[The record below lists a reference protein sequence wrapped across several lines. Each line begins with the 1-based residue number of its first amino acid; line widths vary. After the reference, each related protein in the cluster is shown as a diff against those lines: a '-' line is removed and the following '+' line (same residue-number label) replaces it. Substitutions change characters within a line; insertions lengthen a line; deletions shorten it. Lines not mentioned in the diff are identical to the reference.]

1 MKKRKGSLLQR
12 MMAVLLSA
20 VLVVSM
26 AFNDVSMTVLA
37 QENTESLTP
46 DGQQENAEE
55 NTVDTVEGDEETE
68 EETEK
73 KSVEETDPEEQEPE
87 DEIKQEMPE
96 PEEETNPE
104 ETEKITVDEAGQNVQ
119 ALLERI
125 AALPDVEEYLA
136 AEPDADD
143 WAEDDDAYEEA
154 YTEWM
159 AGLYDYTEEALAIQE
174 AVEEL
179 SEEEQAEIP
188 EEALAKLAAW
198 AEAAQT
204 AEESTQVMTAESSMV
219 MAADGDT
226 SGTCGDNLTW
236 TLADGVLTI
245 SGSGAMRDYKKSD
258 APFMGSDI
266 KTVVINEGVTSIG
279 IYAFCKCSGLTSIT
293 IPASVKNIKTCAF
306 LECGSLTSIA
316 ISEGVESIGS
326 NAFCNCN
333 SLTSITIPVS
343 VESIGSNA
351 FYECSK
357 LTRVELSGNLTAINS
372 NTFWE
377 CSSLTSITIPAGVTS
392 IGNSAF
398 NGCSSLTSITI
409 PAGVISIGQ
418 SAFNSCSS
426 LTEVTMESKTP
437 PLLGNN
443 VFYNCGCIKGNTKG
457 IHVPA
462 GTADTYKQAAGW
474 SNYKDN
480 ITDGTHSHSWS
491 SAWTTNETHHWHD
504 CPVTDCPVTDNADKD
519 GYGEH
524 VYDNDSDTT
533 CNTCGYTR
541 TLQDT
546 QPPTGEIKIEGHSWT
561 QFLKNITF
569 KYFFSETKQV
579 TITAKDTGS
588 GVDKIYYYISNYE
601 LESEEDLKWLEWTE
615 GSSFSI
621 DPDKQC
627 VIYVKITDKAGNVT
641 YLSTDGLVFDATPP
655 VISGVTDGGTYNEPQ
670 TVTVTDAM
678 FFDVKSV
685 TVNGTEV
692 TLTGDQFTLGT
703 ADGPQTIVATDQAG
717 NTTTVTVTVTTK
729 AQTYTVKVVGGS
741 GSGNYPAG
749 DTVTITANPPESGK
763 QFDRWLVGRG
773 SVTLAEST
781 SSTTTF
787 TMPAGVVEVT
797 ATYKDSVS
805 DADKLAAAKT
815 VVEAALNGVT
825 PTNATTEAEIM
836 SVINTALSN
845 TGITDVTV
853 TIAKFRKTEATTSA
867 AGSIL
872 VDVSIKCGREEEGAS
887 MNKPIAQLTAGKYTV
902 AVNGGTGG
910 GEYAV
915 GATVTVTANAPASGQ
930 QFDKWTVNSGSVT
943 LANAASSTTTFT
955 MPAEAVSVTATYK
968 TNTGGG
974 SGDSGSGDHSGGGGN
989 SDHSGS
995 NGNSG
1000 SGNNNNDIGGESD
1013 NNGGSG
1019 SSGGNDITD
1028 GGGYSGANGNNI
1040 TNTPAKVPT
1049 IVITTQPKNL
1059 EDAVLTEPEKQQK
1072 AAGADIRIELDVKVA
1087 TAEASAA
1094 DRALVEEALR
1104 SSAAGYTLGQYLDIS
1119 LYKVIGDSRTAI
1131 RETDGKIT
1139 IRIDVPD
1146 ALKNTDSSR
1155 VRTFAVIRVHDGRTE
1170 FLADLDTDND
1180 TITIETDRFSTYA
1193 VIYKD
1198 TADGGNSGSIQLSAE
1213 SGSGKG
1219 SGGAKDNEPKTG
1231 DATPLELS
1239 ATLAMIAGFA
1249 YLLLYFADR
1258 ERGMTEERKKE
1269 LVSQLVGW
1277 AKRGGRIRKY
1287 LALAAI
1293 FVLLVYYHSI
1303 GKKTCTEWKA
1313 IYGE

>member
-37 QENTESLTP
+37 QENTETLTP

-55 NTVDTVEGDEETE
+55 NTADTVEGDEETE

-87 DEIKQEMPE
+87 NEIKQEMPE
-96 PEEETNPE
+96 LEEETNPE

-245 SGSGAMRDYKKSD
+245 SGSGAMRDYNGSSSLPTWDDKKT
-258 APFMGSDI
+258 DI
-266 KTVVINEGVTSIG
+266 TSVVINEGVTSIG
-279 IYAFCKCSGLTSIT
+279 NYAFYKYTGLISVTIPAGMTSIGEGAFRECKELTDIT
-293 IPASVKNIKTCAF
+293 IPASVENIG
-306 LECGSLTSIA
+306 ED
-316 ISEGVESIGS
+316 
-326 NAFCNCN
+326 
-333 SLTSITIPVS
+333 
-343 VESIGSNA
+343 A
-351 FYECSK
+351 FYTCSK
-357 LTRVELSGNLTAINS
+357 LTT
-372 NTFWE
+372 
-377 CSSLTSITIPAGVTS
+377 
-392 IGNSAF
+392 
-398 NGCSSLTSITI
+398 
-409 PAGVISIGQ
+409 
-418 SAFNSCSS
+418 
-426 LTEVTMESKTP
+426 VTMQGDP
-437 PLLGNN
+437 PNLGGNHVFADCAFMRLNN
-443 VFYNCGCIKGNTKG
+443 RG
-457 IHVPA
+457 IHVPKGRA
-462 GTADTYKQAAGW
+462 QDYKNAW
-474 SNYKDN
+474 KNLENY
-480 ITDGTHSHSWS
+480 ITDHTHSWS
-491 SAWTTNETHHWHD
+491 SAWTTNETHHWHECTESD
-504 CPVTDCPVTDNADKD
+504 CPITDNADKG

-579 TITAKDTGS
+579 TITAQDAGS

-601 LESEEDLKWLEWTE
+601 LESEEDLKWLDWTE

-692 TLTGDQFTLGT
+692 TLTGDRFTLGT

-729 AQTYTVKVVGGS
+729 PQTYTVKVVGGS

-773 SVTLAEST
+773 GVTLAEST

-787 TMPAGVVEVT
+787 IMPVEMVEVT

-815 VVEAALNGVT
+815 VVEAALNGIT

-915 GATVTVTANAPASGQ
+915 GATVTITANAPASGQ

-974 SGDSGSGDHSGGGGN
+974 SGDSGSGDHSGGGGNSGGN

-1155 VRTFAVIRVHDGRTE
+1155 VRTFAVIRVHDGKAE
-1170 FLADLDTDND
+1170 FLADLDTDYD

-1198 TADGGNSGSIQLSAE
+1198 TADGGNSGSIQLSVE

-1239 ATLAMIAGFA
+1239 ATLAMVAGFA

-1269 LVSQLVGW
+1269 LVSRLVGW

>member
-26 AFNDVSMTVLA
+26 ASNDVSMTVLA
-37 QENTESLTP
+37 QENTESLTS

-55 NTVDTVEGDEETE
+55 NTADTVEGDEEQE

-73 KSVEETDPEEQEPE
+73 KSVVETDSEEQEPE

-159 AGLYDYTEEALAIQE
+159 AGLYDYAEEALAIQE

-188 EEALAKLAAW
+188 EETLAKLAAW

-245 SGSGAMRDYKKSD
+245 SGSGAMTDYNGSSSLPTWDDKKT
-258 APFMGSDI
+258 DI
-266 KTVVINEGVTSIG
+266 TSVVINEGVTSIG
-279 IYAFCKCSGLTSIT
+279 DYAFYNYTGLISVTIPAGMTSIGEGAFRECKKLTDIT
-293 IPASVKNIKTCAF
+293 IPASVKNI
-306 LECGSLTSIA
+306 GDS
-316 ISEGVESIGS
+316 
-326 NAFCNCN
+326 
-333 SLTSITIPVS
+333 
-343 VESIGSNA
+343 A
-351 FYECSK
+351 FYTCSK
-357 LTRVELSGNLTAINS
+357 LTT
-372 NTFWE
+372 
-377 CSSLTSITIPAGVTS
+377 
-392 IGNSAF
+392 
-398 NGCSSLTSITI
+398 
-409 PAGVISIGQ
+409 
-418 SAFNSCSS
+418 
-426 LTEVTMESKTP
+426 VTMQGDP
-437 PLLGNN
+437 PNLGGNYVFADCAFMRFNN
-443 VFYNCGCIKGNTKG
+443 RG
-457 IHVPA
+457 IHVPKGRA
-462 GTADTYKQAAGW
+462 QD
-474 SNYKDN
+474 YKDAWKN
-480 ITDGTHSHSWS
+480 LENYITDHTHSWA
-491 SAWTTNETHHWHD
+491 SAWTTNETHHWHECTESD
-504 CPVTDCPVTDNADKD
+504 CPITDNADTG

-524 VYDNDSDTT
+524 AYDDDSDTT

-561 QFLKNITF
+561 QFLKSITF
-569 KYFFSETKQV
+569 KWFFGETKQV
-579 TITAKDTGS
+579 TITAQDTGS

-601 LESEEDLKWLEWTE
+601 LESEEKLEGLDWTE
-615 GSSFSI
+615 RSSFSI

-678 FFDVKSV
+678 FGVKSV
-685 TVNGTEV
+685 TVNGTKV

-717 NTTTVTVTVTTK
+717 NTTTVTVMVTTK
-729 AQTYTVKVVGGS
+729 PQTYAVKVIGGS

-763 QFDRWLVGRG
+763 QFNRWLVGRG
-773 SVTLAEST
+773 GVTLAEST
-781 SSTTTF
+781 
-787 TMPAGVVEVT
+787 
-797 ATYKDSVS
+797 
-805 DADKLAAAKT
+805 
-815 VVEAALNGVT
+815 
-825 PTNATTEAEIM
+825 
-836 SVINTALSN
+836 
-845 TGITDVTV
+845 
-853 TIAKFRKTEATTSA
+853 
-867 AGSIL
+867 
-872 VDVSIKCGREEEGAS
+872 
-887 MNKPIAQLTAGKYTV
+887 
-902 AVNGGTGG
+902 
-910 GEYAV
+910 
-915 GATVTVTANAPASGQ
+915 
-930 QFDKWTVNSGSVT
+930 
-943 LANAASSTTTFT
+943 SSTTTFT

-989 SDHSGS
+989 SGGNSDHSGS

-1000 SGNNNNDIGGESD
+1000 NGNNNNDIGGESD

-1019 SSGGNDITD
+1019 SSGGNGITD
-1028 GGGYSGANGNNI
+1028 GSYSATNGNNI

-1072 AAGADIRIELDVKVA
+1072 AAGADIRIELDVKVV

-1146 ALKNTDSSR
+1146 ALKNTDGSR

-1198 TADGGNSGSIQLSAE
+1198 TADGGNGGSIQLSAE
-1213 SGSGKG
+1213 NGSRKG

-1269 LVSQLVGW
+1269 LVSRIVGW

>member
-37 QENTESLTP
+37 QENTESLTT

-55 NTVDTVEGDEETE
+55 NTADTVEGDEETE

-87 DEIKQEMPE
+87 NEIKQEMPE

-136 AEPDADD
+136 TEPDADD

-159 AGLYDYTEEALAIQE
+159 AGLYDYAEEALAIQE

-179 SEEEQAEIP
+179 SEEEQAKIP
-188 EEALAKLAAW
+188 EETLAKLAAW

-204 AEESTQVMTAESSMV
+204 AGASVQVMTAESSMV
-219 MAADGDT
+219 MAADGNT

-245 SGSGAMRDYKKSD
+245 SGSGAMTDYNGSSSLPTWDDKKT
-258 APFMGSDI
+258 DI
-266 KTVVINEGVTSIG
+266 TSVVINEGVTSIG
-279 IYAFCKCSGLTSIT
+279 DYAFYNYTGLISVTIPAGMTSIGEGAFRECKKLTDIT
-293 IPASVKNIKTCAF
+293 IPASVKNI
-306 LECGSLTSIA
+306 GDS
-316 ISEGVESIGS
+316 
-326 NAFCNCN
+326 
-333 SLTSITIPVS
+333 
-343 VESIGSNA
+343 A
-351 FYECSK
+351 FYTCSK
-357 LTRVELSGNLTAINS
+357 LTT
-372 NTFWE
+372 
-377 CSSLTSITIPAGVTS
+377 
-392 IGNSAF
+392 
-398 NGCSSLTSITI
+398 
-409 PAGVISIGQ
+409 
-418 SAFNSCSS
+418 
-426 LTEVTMESKTP
+426 VTMQGDP
-437 PLLGNN
+437 PNLGGNYVFADCAFMRFNN
-443 VFYNCGCIKGNTKG
+443 RG
-457 IHVPA
+457 IHVPKGRA
-462 GTADTYKQAAGW
+462 QD
-474 SNYKDN
+474 YKDAWKN
-480 ITDGTHSHSWS
+480 LENYITDHTHSWA
-491 SAWTTNETHHWHD
+491 SAWTTNETHHWHECTESD
-504 CPVTDCPVTDNADKD
+504 CPITDNADTG

-524 VYDNDSDTT
+524 AYDDDSDTT

-561 QFLKNITF
+561 QFLKSITF
-569 KYFFSETKQV
+569 KWFFGETKQV
-579 TITAKDTGS
+579 TITAQDTGS

-601 LESEEDLKWLEWTE
+601 LESEEKLEGLDWTE
-615 GSSFSI
+615 RSSFSI

-655 VISGVTDGGTYNEPQ
+655 VISGVTNGGTYNEPQ

-678 FFDVKSV
+678 FDVKSV

-692 TLTGDQFTLGT
+692 TLTGNQFTLGT

-729 AQTYTVKVVGGS
+729 AQTYAVKVIGGS
-741 GSGNYPAG
+741 GSGNYAAG
-749 DTVTITANPPESGK
+749 DIVTITANPPESGK

-773 SVTLAEST
+773 GVTLAEST

-787 TMPAGVVEVT
+787 TMPAGAVEVT

-805 DADKLAAAKT
+805 DADKVAAAKT
-815 VVEAALNGVT
+815 VVESALNGIT
-825 PTNATTEAEIM
+825 PTNATNEAEIL

-845 TGITDVTV
+845 AGITGVTV
-853 TIAKFRKTEATTSA
+853 RIDKFIKYEASTSA
-867 AGSIL
+867 AGYIEG
-872 VDVSIKCGREEEGAS
+872 VVFITCGQESEGINI
-887 MNKPIAQLTAGKYTV
+887 NKPIAQLTAGKYTV
-902 AVNGGTGG
+902 AVNNGTGG

-915 GATVTVTANAPASGQ
+915 GATVTITANAPASGQ

-989 SDHSGS
+989 S
-995 NGNSG
+995 GN
-1000 SGNNNNDIGGESD
+1000 GNNNNDIGGESD

-1028 GGGYSGANGNNI
+1028 GGYSGANGNNI

-1072 AAGADIRIELDVKVA
+1072 AAGADIRIELDVKVV

-1104 SSAAGYTLGQYLDIS
+1104 SSAAGYTLGQYLDIN

-1198 TADGGNSGSIQLSAE
+1198 TADGGNGGSIQLSAE

-1219 SGGAKDNEPKTG
+1219 AGGAKDNEPKTG